1 MGRVAVVT
9 VRPRE
14 WTEAVVERID
24 CSVRL
29 SALQIALI
37 GDATDTRPRC
47 ERFGARLDRLELQ
60 VEQEKDE
67 DMRAMSLTINKLQID
82 RLYPTP
88 DVLLASTDAR
98 PFLKG
103 HILREDCNSSHVL
116 LSSGEL
122 RLGELEAAV
131 D

>member
-1 MGRVAVVT
+1 MG
-9 VRPRE
+9 
-14 WTEAVVERID
+14 
-24 CSVRL
+24 
-29 SALQIALI
+29 
-37 GDATDTRPRC
+37 GDARGSSARC
-47 ERFGARLDRLELQ
+47 QHFGARLDGMELQ

-122 RLGELEAAV
+122 SFGELEAAV
-131 D
+131 DDETVRQVRAFVDEAIQEPPGLQ